1 MTKVVTDSNKKQL
14 SANRPKANWPR
25 KDKRWKAMLWSM
37 AFIVVAAMA
46 LPIGSYVLHGIS
58 AAQAQDDDS
67 NQRAN
72 FWRAVRE
79 GNTGYSA
86 VSGAETNV
94 LINNGGQN
102 WRQMRNG
109 PIATYGGWMLLGVVT
124 AILLF
129 FAIRGSVKLDQPR
142 SGQTV
147 PRWNIIER
155 TLHWF
160 TAICFVLLT
169 ITGLSMFFGRAVLIP
184 ILGSSGFAFWANLSI
199 NIHNK
204 VGPFFSGAVVLMF
217 LFWVRHNIPNA
228 IDVKWFAQGGG
239 IIGKAHP
246 SAEKANAGEKVWFWV
261 VILIGL
267 VCVCVSGLA
276 LMGWLGEWGVW
287 EATRANMQTA
297 NIVHSIAAMLWIAM
311 FLGHVYIGT
320 IGSEGSLE
328 AMTTGRVS
336 VEWAKQHH
344 DLWYEEVKDDA
355 ASTGVSAAMAS
366 AVTSG
371 GADIPPTDSVLRR
384 HWEANQSAS

>member
-1 MTKVVTDSNKKQL
+1 MIKVVTSTDTKPRPH
-14 SANRPKANWPR
+14 SARR
-25 KDKRWKAMLWSM
+25 RWRAMLWSI
-37 AFIVVAAMA
+37 AFIVVAAMV
-46 LPIGSYVLHGIS
+46 LPMASYVLYSITQ
-58 AAQAQDDDS
+58 AQAQDDES

-86 VSGAETNV
+86 VSGAEANV

-109 PIATYGGWMLLGVVT
+109 PIATYGGWALLAVIVI
-124 AILLF
+124 ILLF
-129 FAIRGSVKLDQPR
+129 FALRGSVKLEHPQ

-147 PRWNIIER
+147 PRWNIVER
-155 TLHWF
+155 TLHWV
-160 TAICFVLLT
+160 TATCFVLLA

-184 ILGSSGFAFWANLSI
+184 ILGAKGFAFWANLSI
-199 NIHNK
+199 NVHNY
-204 VGPFFSGAVVLMF
+204 VGPFFSGAVLLMF
-217 LFWVRHNIPNA
+217 IFWVRHNIPKA
-228 IDVKWFAQGGG
+228 VDFKWFAQGGG
-239 IIGKAHP
+239 IIGNAHP

-267 VCVCVSGLA
+267 VCVCVSGFA
-276 LMGWLGEWGVW
+276 LLGWLGEWGIW

-297 NIVHSIAAMLWIAM
+297 NLIHSIAAIIWIAI
-311 FLGHVYIGT
+311 FLGHAYIGT

-344 DLWYEEVKDDA
+344 DLWYEQVKGQA
-355 ASTGVSAAMAS
+355 ASTGVSSAMAS
-366 AVTSG
+366 AIAS
-371 GADIPPTDSVLRR
+371 GADVPPSDSVLRR
-384 HWEANQSAS
+384 HWEANQAAT